1 MVALD
6 EIPSLHHC
14 KEGSCALSDSFAPM
28 TSLFD
33 RDSVSPSHE
42 QLEEGAVLLRG
53 FALAEEALLLQE
65 VARVA
70 QTAAFRHLITPG
82 GYTMS
87 VAMTNCGRVGWVSDR
102 TGYRYDPVDPNTGV
116 PWPAM
121 PEAFLEIA
129 ARAAAVAGFANY
141 DPDACLINRYNAG
154 AKLSLHQDRDE
165 NDAWAPIVSVS
176 LGLPAVFLWG
186 GKRRSDPV
194 RRLSLESGDVA
205 VWGGPARFVYHGVA
219 PLKDGQHPFTGNVR
233 INLTFRKVF

>member
-1 MVALD
+1 
-6 EIPSLHHC
+6 
-14 KEGSCALSDSFAPM
+14 M

-33 RDSVSPSHE
+33 SDSLPSSRE

-53 FALAEEALLLQE
+53 FAAAEAPLLVEE
-65 VARVA
+65 VARIA
-70 QTAAFRHLITPG
+70 QGAAFRHLVTPG

-87 VAMTNCGRVGWVSDR
+87 VAMTNCGRVGWVSDQ
-102 TGYRYDPVDPNTGV
+102 TGYRYDPKDPQTGS

-121 PEAFLEIA
+121 PAAFLNIA
-129 ARAAAVAGFANY
+129 AHAAAEAGFAHY
-141 DPDACLINRYNAG
+141 EPDACLINRYMAG

-165 NDAWAPIVSVS
+165 KDAWAPIVSVS

-194 RRLSLESGDVA
+194 RRLPLESGDIA

-219 PLKDGQHPFTGNVR
+219 PLREGRHPLTGTAR